1 MTKTQAWIH
10 AFRLRTLPLALS
22 SIIMGAFLANF
33 NGRFSWTVSLL
44 AALTTLFLQILSN
57 LANDYGDSKHGV
69 DNLERQGPERAVQ
82 SGIIS
87 PKEMKRAVILFS
99 MFAFAS
105 GVLLLI
111 FGLGNALLSIKFF
124 LFLII
129 GVAAI
134 LSAIKYTIGK
144 KPYGYSGFGD
154 LFVFLF
160 FGLAGVLGTYF
171 LNTSQLRWD
180 ILLPAVSLGLLST
193 GVLNL
198 NNLRDVENDRKSGKH
213 TLVVKMGSPKAKWYH
228 AFLLIVAMLSALLFT
243 LLNFSSAWQFV
254 YILTFPFFIRNI
266 QVIFRNKKPKELDP
280 FLKQLAL
287 STLLFAIAF
296 GIGFLI

>member
-22 SIIMGAFLANF
+22 SIIMGAFLAF
-33 NGRFSWTVSLL
+33 FDGGFSWAVSLL
-44 AALTTLFLQILSN
+44 AGLTTLFLQILSN

-82 SGIIS
+82 SGVIS
-87 PKEMKRAVILFS
+87 AKEMKRAVILCS

-111 FGLGNALLSIKFF
+111 FGLGNALLSLKFI

-144 KPYGYSGFGD
+144 NPYGYSGFGD

-171 LNTSQLRWD
+171 LNTGQLRWD
-180 ILLPAVSLGLLST
+180 ILLPAVSLGLLSA

-198 NNLRDVENDRKSGKH
+198 NNLRDAENDRKSGKH
-213 TLVVKMGSPKAKWYH
+213 TLVVKMGSRRGKIYH
-228 AFLLIVAMLSALLFT
+228 SVLLATALLSALLFT
-243 LLNFSSAWQFV
+243 LLNFSVAWQFI
-254 YILTFPFFIRNI
+254 YILTFPLFIRNI
-266 QVIFRNKKPKELDP
+266 QVVFSNKTPKELDP
-280 FLKQLAL
+280 FLKQLAI
-287 STLLFAIAF
+287 STLLFTISF
-296 GIGFLI
+296 GIGLII